1 MMSLQKK
8 ISILYTTLFL
18 HCGLCQTLDT
28 TLANFQYY
36 QYQVPE
42 EKVYLSTDKEVFV
55 QNENLWFSVFLVNAR
70 THQTSS
76 VSELVYVD
84 LLGPK
89 DEIISSLAID
99 MRSHL
104 GKGSFFLADSLLGG
118 NYTINA
124 YTHYMRNSSP
134 EFIFSKTV
142 EFFNLKR
149 KKTIKEPVTDKQ
161 GIHVDFFPEGGYIL
175 GGVPNAIAF
184 KIIDGFGNGLT
195 HKGVLIDAKGN
206 KVTELNPLNFGLGKF
221 QFTPDSD
228 QQYRGFFQINGND
241 YFFKLPKVK
250 DKGYQLTV
258 RRALTKTHITVKG
271 SPGMSFENTYLLMH
285 IRGNIIKVVKAN
297 PGQEFIYNSLVND
310 QVSSGIIHVTF
321 FKDRVPLLERLFYNE
336 RVTDKI
342 NIEADVTPNI
352 KKRSKVN
359 FDLSVLDPTG
369 LKYSGSFSVSV
380 QKKSTDRNKTNIENY
395 LWLTSDLKGYIESP
409 NYYTNAVNA
418 DRFEMLDLLMLTH
431 GWRRFEWGNVL
442 NRTLPPI
449 LYFPEK
455 GFTLEGKV
463 VRWEDRSKPI
473 QVDLSMMF
481 LENITFQARTSSNEA
496 GDFWFEG
503 LQVEDTLN
511 AVIQTINS
519 KKEKKGKSGKLIN
532 SFIELKKKTYPKIRI
547 NHQAKKI
554 ESKALNRDYLDDML
568 EISQIKSSFDG
579 DVIFLDEV
587 AVESTEDRSS
597 NPFYREYMLYRE
609 PDTRLVMD
617 SIKSGYANIFDVI
630 KGRLTGIQF
639 SKDESGE
646 YIALIRGPNSISLD
660 NNAVFLLDGQQI
672 PSSVIS
678 TINPNDISHV
688 DVLKGVRATIYGTS
702 NGVIAFYRKTG
713 RSGAAL
719 GNTMGILNVKMYGYH
734 QPDEFYVPNH
744 KNPTEKE
751 KIRPDRRGTQYW
763 SSSISLSQNKA
774 NFSYYT
780 SDDSGD
786 FVAYIEG
793 LTDEGRLIRT
803 EINFEVN

>member
-1 MMSLQKK
+1 MSLQKK

-161 GIHVDFFPEGGYIL
+161 AIHVDFFPEGGYIL

-285 IRGNIIKVVKAN
+285 IRGNMIKVVKAN

-336 RVTDKI
+336 RANDKI

-359 FDLSVLDPTG
+359 FDLSVLDPKG

-449 LYFPEK
+449 SYFPEK
-455 GFTLEGKV
+455 GFTLEGKI

-554 ESKALNRDYLDDML
+554 KKKALNRDYLDDML
-568 EISQIKSSFDG
+568 EISQIKASFDG

-763 SSSISLSQNKA
+763 SHSVPLSQNKA

-793 LTDEGRLIRT
+793 LTDEGTLIRA

>member
-1 MMSLQKK
+1 MSLQKT
-8 ISILYTTLFL
+8 ISILYTILFL

-76 VSELVYVD
+76 ISELVYVD

-149 KKTIKEPVTDKQ
+149 KKTIKEPVTDEQ
-161 GIHVDFFPEGGYIL
+161 GIHVDFFPEGGYVL

-228 QQYRGFFQINGND
+228 QQYRGFFQINGKD

-297 PGQEFIYNSLVND
+297 PGDEFIYTSLVND

-336 RVTDKI
+336 RANDKI

-359 FDLSVLDPTG
+359 FDLSVLDPKG
-369 LKYSGSFSVSV
+369 LKSSGSFSVSV
-380 QKKSTDRNKTNIENY
+380 QKTSIGTKNINIENY
-395 LWLTSDLKGYIESP
+395 LWLTSDLIGYIESP

-503 LQVEDTLN
+503 LQVEDTIN

-568 EISQIKSSFDG
+568 EISQIKASFDG

-609 PDTRLVMD
+609 PDARVVMD

-639 SKDESGE
+639 SKDENGE

-763 SSSISLSQNKA
+763 SSNISMSQNKA

-793 LTDEGRLIRT
+793 LTDEGRLIRA

>member
-1 MMSLQKK
+1 MSLQKK

-104 GKGSFFLADSLLGG
+104 GKGSFFLADSLFGG

-161 GIHVDFFPEGGYIL
+161 AIHVDFFPEGGYIL

-285 IRGNIIKVVKAN
+285 IRGNMIKVVKAN

-336 RVTDKI
+336 RANDKI

-352 KKRSKVN
+352 KKRSEVN

-554 ESKALNRDYLDDML
+554 ENKALNRDYLDDML
-568 EISQIKSSFDG
+568 EISQIKASFDG

-639 SKDESGE
+639 SKDESGG

-763 SSSISLSQNKA
+763 SYSVPLSQNKA

-793 LTDEGRLIRT
+793 LTDEGKLIRA

>member
-1 MMSLQKK
+1 MTAKK
-8 ISILYTTLFL
+8 RILILYFILLIHGGF
-18 HCGLCQTLDT
+18 CQILDT

-36 QYQVPE
+36 HHQVPE

-55 QNENLWFSVFLVNAR
+55 QNENLWFSVYLVNAS
-70 THQTSS
+70 THKTSLI
-76 VSELVYVD
+76 SELVNID
-84 LLGPK
+84 LRGPE
-89 DEIISSLAID
+89 DQIISSLVID
-99 MRSHL
+99 MSSDL
-104 GKGSFFLADSLLGG
+104 GKGSFFLADSLIEG
-118 NYTINA
+118 NYTLNA

-142 EFFNLKR
+142 KFFNLKR
-149 KKTIKEPVTDKQ
+149 KKYVKEAINDERSP
-161 GIHVDFFPEGGYIL
+161 HVEFFPEGGYL
-175 GGVPNAIAF
+175 VSGVPNTVAF
-184 KIIDGFGNGLT
+184 KISDGVGQGLT
-195 HKGVLIDAKGN
+195 HSGRLLDDMGN
-206 KVTELNPLNFGLGKF
+206 EIRVLNPLNFGLGRF
-221 QFTPDSD
+221 QFTPENG
-228 QQYRGFFQINGND
+228 QRYRGVFQVNGED
-241 YFFKLPKVK
+241 YIFKLPKAK
-250 DKGYQLTV
+250 DRGYQLTV
-258 RRALTKTHITVKG
+258 RKALTKTHITVKG
-271 SPGMSFENTYLLMH
+271 SPGMSFENTYLVMH
-285 IRGNIIKVVKAN
+285 IRGNIIKVVKATL
-297 PGQEFIYNSLVND
+297 GQEFIYNSLIND
-310 QVSSGIIHVTF
+310 QIPSGIIHVTF
-321 FKDRVPLLERLFYNE
+321 FKEREPLLERLIYNE
-336 RVTDKI
+336 SSNDKI
-342 NIEADVTPNI
+342 IIEAHVTANI
-352 KKRSKVN
+352 QKRSKVN
-359 FDLSVLDPTG
+359 FDLSVLNPNGSKSSG
-369 LKYSGSFSVSV
+369 LFSVSV
-380 QKKSTDRNKTNIENY
+380 QKKSTDRNYVNIENY
-395 LWLTSDLKGYIESP
+395 LWLTSDLIGHIESP

-554 ESKALNRDYLDDML
+554 ESKVLNRDYLDDML
-568 EISQIKSSFDG
+568 EISQIKASFDG

-609 PDTRLVMD
+609 PDARVVMD

-639 SKDESGE
+639 SKDENGE

-713 RSGAAL
+713 RSGAPL

-763 SSSISLSQNKA
+763 SSNISMSQNKA

-793 LTDEGRLIRT
+793 LTDEGRLIRA

>member
-1 MMSLQKK
+1 MSLQKK

-18 HCGLCQTLDT
+18 HCGLCQTFDT

-76 VSELVYVD
+76 ISELVYVD

-149 KKTIKEPVTDKQ
+149 KKTIKEPVTDEQ
-161 GIHVDFFPEGGYIL
+161 GIHVDFFPEGGYVL

-285 IRGNIIKVVKAN
+285 IRGNMIKVVKAN

-336 RVTDKI
+336 RANDKI

-359 FDLSVLDPTG
+359 FDLSVLDPKG
-369 LKYSGSFSVSV
+369 LKSSGSFSVSV
-380 QKKSTDRNKTNIENY
+380 QKTSIGTKNINIENY
-395 LWLTSDLKGYIESP
+395 LWLTSDLIGYIESP

-568 EISQIKSSFDG
+568 EISQIKASFDG

-617 SIKSGYANIFDVI
+617 SIKSGYANIFDII

-688 DVLKGVRATIYGTS
+688 DVLKGVRATIYGTP
-702 NGVIAFYRKTG
+702 NGVIAFYRKTD
-713 RSGAAL
+713 RSGAAF

>member
-1 MMSLQKK
+1 MSLQKK

-76 VSELVYVD
+76 ISELVYVD

-161 GIHVDFFPEGGYIL
+161 VIHVDFFPEGGYIL
-175 GGVPNAIAF
+175 SGVPNAIAF

-285 IRGNIIKVVKAN
+285 IRGNMIKVVKAN

-336 RVTDKI
+336 RANDKI

-554 ESKALNRDYLDDML
+554 ENKALNRDYLDDML
-568 EISQIKSSFDG
+568 EISQIKASFDG

-763 SSSISLSQNKA
+763 SYSVPLSQNKA

-793 LTDEGRLIRT
+793 LTDEGTLIRA

>member
-1 MMSLQKK
+1 MSLQKK

-161 GIHVDFFPEGGYIL
+161 VIHVDFFPEGGYIL
-175 GGVPNAIAF
+175 SGVPNAIAF

-195 HKGVLIDAKGN
+195 HQGVLIDAKGN

-285 IRGNIIKVVKAN
+285 IRGNMIKVVKAN

-336 RVTDKI
+336 RANDKI

-359 FDLSVLDPTG
+359 FDLSVLDPKG

-554 ESKALNRDYLDDML
+554 ENKALNRDYLDDML
-568 EISQIKSSFDG
+568 EISQIKASFDG

-702 NGVIAFYRKTG
+702 NGVIAFYRKMG

-763 SSSISLSQNKA
+763 SYSVPLSQNKA

-793 LTDEGRLIRT
+793 LTDEGTLIRA

>member
-1 MMSLQKK
+1 MSLQKK

-18 HCGLCQTLDT
+18 HCGLCQTFDT

-161 GIHVDFFPEGGYIL
+161 TIHVDFFPEGGYIL

-206 KVTELNPLNFGLGKF
+206 KVTELNPLTFGLGKF

-271 SPGMSFENTYLLMH
+271 SPGMSFENAYLLMH
-285 IRGNIIKVVKAN
+285 IRGNMIKVVKAN

-336 RVTDKI
+336 RANDKI

-352 KKRSKVN
+352 KKRSEVN

-554 ESKALNRDYLDDML
+554 ENKALNRDYLDDML
-568 EISQIKSSFDG
+568 EISQIKASFDG

-763 SSSISLSQNKA
+763 SYSVPLSQNKA

-793 LTDEGRLIRT
+793 LTDEGTLIRA

>member
-1 MMSLQKK
+1 MSLQKK

-149 KKTIKEPVTDKQ
+149 KKTIKEPVTDEQ
-161 GIHVDFFPEGGYIL
+161 GIHVDFFPEGGYVL
-175 GGVPNAIAF
+175 GGVSNAIAF

-285 IRGNIIKVVKAN
+285 IRGNMIKVVKAN

-352 KKRSKVN
+352 KKRSEVN

-511 AVIQTINS
+511 AVLQTINS

-568 EISQIKSSFDG
+568 EISQIKASFDG

-763 SSSISLSQNKA
+763 SYSVPLSQNKA

-793 LTDEGRLIRT
+793 LTDEGTLIRA

>member
-1 MMSLQKK
+1 MSLQKK

-149 KKTIKEPVTDKQ
+149 KKTIKEPVTDEQ
-161 GIHVDFFPEGGYIL
+161 GIHVDFFPEGGYVL
-175 GGVPNAIAF
+175 GGVSNAIAF

-285 IRGNIIKVVKAN
+285 IRGNMIKVVKAN

-336 RVTDKI
+336 RANDKI

-568 EISQIKSSFDG
+568 EISQIKASFDG

-609 PDTRLVMD
+609 PDARVVMD

-713 RSGAAL
+713 RSGAPL

-744 KNPTEKE
+744 KNPTENE

-763 SSSISLSQNKA
+763 SSNISMSQNKA

-793 LTDEGRLIRT
+793 LTDEGRLIRA

>member
-1 MMSLQKK
+1 MSLQKK

-18 HCGLCQTLDT
+18 HCGLCQTFDT

-271 SPGMSFENTYLLMH
+271 SPGMSFENAYLLMH
-285 IRGNIIKVVKAN
+285 IRGNMIKVVKAN

-336 RVTDKI
+336 RANDKI

-352 KKRSKVN
+352 KKRSEVN

-554 ESKALNRDYLDDML
+554 ENKALNRDYLDDML
-568 EISQIKSSFDG
+568 EISQIKASFDG

-639 SKDESGE
+639 SKDESGG

-763 SSSISLSQNKA
+763 SYSVPLSQNKA

-793 LTDEGRLIRT
+793 LTDEGTLIRA

>member
-1 MMSLQKK
+1 MMSLQKT
-8 ISILYTTLFL
+8 ISILYTILFL

-70 THQTSS
+70 THQ
-76 VSELVYVD
+76 
-84 LLGPK
+84 
-89 DEIISSLAID
+89 
-99 MRSHL
+99 
-104 GKGSFFLADSLLGG
+104 
-118 NYTINA
+118 INA

-149 KKTIKEPVTDKQ
+149 KKTIKEPVTDEQ
-161 GIHVDFFPEGGYIL
+161 GIHVDFFPEGGYVL
-175 GGVPNAIAF
+175 GGVSNAIAF

-228 QQYRGFFQINGND
+228 QQYRGFFQINGKD

-297 PGQEFIYNSLVND
+297 PGKEFIYNSLVND

-336 RVTDKI
+336 RANDKI

-359 FDLSVLDPTG
+359 FDLSVLDPKG
-369 LKYSGSFSVSV
+369 LKSSGSFSVSV
-380 QKKSTDRNKTNIENY
+380 QKTSIGTKNINIENY
-395 LWLTSDLKGYIESP
+395 LWLTSDLIGYIESP

-568 EISQIKSSFDG
+568 EISQIKASFDG

-609 PDTRLVMD
+609 PDARVVMD

-639 SKDESGE
+639 SKDENGE

-713 RSGAAL
+713 RSGAPL

-744 KNPTEKE
+744 KNPTENE

-763 SSSISLSQNKA
+763 SSNISMSQNKA

-793 LTDEGRLIRT
+793 LTDEGRLIRA

>member
-1 MMSLQKK
+1 MSLQKK

-161 GIHVDFFPEGGYIL
+161 VIHVDFFPEGGYIL
-175 GGVPNAIAF
+175 SGVPNAIAF

-195 HKGVLIDAKGN
+195 HQGVLIDAKGN

-285 IRGNIIKVVKAN
+285 IRGNMIKVVKAN

-336 RVTDKI
+336 RANDKI

-359 FDLSVLDPTG
+359 FDLSVLDPKG

-568 EISQIKSSFDG
+568 EISQIKASFDG

-763 SSSISLSQNKA
+763 SYSIPLSQNKA

-793 LTDEGRLIRT
+793 LTDEGTLVRA

>member
-1 MMSLQKK
+1 MSLQKK

-161 GIHVDFFPEGGYIL
+161 AIHVDFFPEGGYIL

-285 IRGNIIKVVKAN
+285 IRGNMIKVVKAN

-336 RVTDKI
+336 RANDKI

-554 ESKALNRDYLDDML
+554 ENKALNRDYLDDML
-568 EISQIKSSFDG
+568 EISQIKASFDG

-763 SSSISLSQNKA
+763 SYSVPLSQNKA

-793 LTDEGRLIRT
+793 LTDEGTLIRA

>member
-1 MMSLQKK
+1 MSLQKT
-8 ISILYTTLFL
+8 ISILYTILFL

-76 VSELVYVD
+76 ISELVYVD

-149 KKTIKEPVTDKQ
+149 KKTIKEPVTDEQ
-161 GIHVDFFPEGGYIL
+161 GIHVDFFPEGGYVL
-175 GGVPNAIAF
+175 GGVSNAIAF
-184 KIIDGFGNGLT
+184 KIIDGFENGLT

-228 QQYRGFFQINGND
+228 QQYRGFFQINGKD

-297 PGQEFIYNSLVND
+297 PGEEFIYNSLVND

-336 RVTDKI
+336 RANDKI

-359 FDLSVLDPTG
+359 FDLSVLDPKG

-547 NHQAKKI
+547 NHQDKKI
-554 ESKALNRDYLDDML
+554 ENKALNRDYLDDML
-568 EISQIKSSFDG
+568 EISQIKASFDG

-763 SSSISLSQNKA
+763 SSNISMSQNKA

-793 LTDEGRLIRT
+793 LTDEGRLIRA

>member
-1 MMSLQKK
+1 MSLQKK

-76 VSELVYVD
+76 ISELVYVD

-161 GIHVDFFPEGGYIL
+161 VIHVDFFPEGGYIL
-175 GGVPNAIAF
+175 SGVPNAIAF

-195 HKGVLIDAKGN
+195 HQGVLIDAKGN

-297 PGQEFIYNSLVND
+297 PGEEFIYNSLVND
-310 QVSSGIIHVTF
+310 QVSSGIVHVTF

-336 RVTDKI
+336 RANDKI

-359 FDLSVLDPTG
+359 FDLSVLDPKG

-395 LWLTSDLKGYIESP
+395 LWLISDLKGYIESP

-568 EISQIKSSFDG
+568 EISQIKASFDG

-609 PDTRLVMD
+609 PDARVVMD

-639 SKDESGE
+639 SKDENGE

-763 SSSISLSQNKA
+763 SSNISMSQNKA

-793 LTDEGRLIRT
+793 LTDEGRLIRA